1 MESSTGAPYPYVSDV
16 KEGFEASKRFTA
28 RVNEAQRRADNIATV
43 KALERRVIDW
53 KNHHIGNF
61 GALPAPG
68 SNNASTLKKVKKSDS
83 ILKKGGSV
91 SSPPVPL
98 SAQAKKSTGPL
109 MLKGRI
115 FLSNVTLAKS
125 VMIDGGFQFLSCY
138 YLMLICCSG
147 VNGLEVWW
155 RGDDELEFFTLKC
168 RTEEQ
173 MKMWGKELNI
183 LIEEAHR
190 RSHIVEPARSP
201 TFGLSVALPSM
212 MVAAGSSMNSH
223 QPISTTSS
231 SVSLGRGRSFRQ
243 NGGNSQIPLPVQN
256 SQQRLYYDDDAS
268 VEDNYDDS
276 VADERDRT
284 SLYMRRQGS
293 TTTRSHT
300 SSSSYGG
307 HSSGTRPLMDGY
319 PGHHYQH
326 SSSNFRNQPPM
337 PNQHHQPA
345 RPVLKSQFSS
355 LKLGSE
361 YAEDEEPRVRAVNSA
376 QHVPERSA
384 SSPFGNPRL
393 RSASTSQQ
401 AHQQQQHPKVPN
413 GKSKAW
419 SAATSQSSLMSNWVD
434 VKRDS
439 GSSGQSDQ
447 SSGYST
453 NDQSGESPITPYGSS
468 GSNISTSVLMKS
480 KQSEAYQHRL
490 MSPPPPN
497 VSAGNVN
504 ATNVNEEKVKIKVH
518 YRQDIFVI
526 MVVKSINYQ
535 DLVLRVAQK
544 VRLCGGERDNS
555 PLRIKYMDE
564 ENDMIT
570 LGSDEDIQMAFD
582 TNLPQISFHVA

>member
-61 GALPAPG
+61 GALKLDDMFSVNKSDVDRDYHVFLFEKIILCCKEPPAPG

-307 HSSGTRPLMDGY
+307 HSSSSRPIMDGY
-319 PGHHYQH
+319 P
-326 SSSNFRNQPPM
+326 
-337 PNQHHQPA
+337 
-345 RPVLKSQFSS
+345 
-355 LKLGSE
+355 
-361 YAEDEEPRVRAVNSA
+361 A
-376 QHVPERSA
+376 QSA
-384 SSPFGNPRL
+384 SRY
-393 RSASTSQQ
+393 T
-401 AHQQQQHPKVPN
+401 
-413 GKSKAW
+413 
-419 SAATSQSSLMSNWVD
+419 
-434 VKRDS
+434 
-439 GSSGQSDQ
+439 
-447 SSGYST
+447 
-453 NDQSGESPITPYGSS
+453 
-468 GSNISTSVLMKS
+468 
-480 KQSEAYQHRL
+480 
-490 MSPPPPN
+490 
-497 VSAGNVN
+497 
-504 ATNVNEEKVKIKVH
+504 
-518 YRQDIFVI
+518 
-526 MVVKSINYQ
+526 
-535 DLVLRVAQK
+535 
-544 VRLCGGERDNS
+544 
-555 PLRIKYMDE
+555 
-564 ENDMIT
+564 
-570 LGSDEDIQMAFD
+570 
-582 TNLPQISFHVA
+582 SFHLI